1 MTTARS
7 SGAGDAPRRRSA
19 PSSRPPR
26 SRTTAASSSTS
37 SSELTAGYVGRPHG
51 LDGSFHV
58 ARADPALLDRDEVLL
73 GGERIA
79 IVRHAGT
86 RDRPILRL
94 EGHVSREAAEALRG
108 VALTVPVEEA
118 PALEEGEFWAHDL
131 VGCRVVD
138 GSREV

>member
-1 MTTARS
+1 MTMARS

-58 ARADPALLDRDEVLL
+58 VRADPGLLADRSDVKLRDHRVAI
-73 GGERIA
+73 ER
-79 IVRHAGT
+79 RAGT
-86 RDRPILRL
+86 PEKPILRL
-94 EGHVSREAAEALRG
+94 EGHASREAAEALR
-108 VALTVPVEEA
+108 AE
-118 PALEEGEFWAHDL
+118 
-131 VGCRVVD
+131 
-138 GSREV
+138 